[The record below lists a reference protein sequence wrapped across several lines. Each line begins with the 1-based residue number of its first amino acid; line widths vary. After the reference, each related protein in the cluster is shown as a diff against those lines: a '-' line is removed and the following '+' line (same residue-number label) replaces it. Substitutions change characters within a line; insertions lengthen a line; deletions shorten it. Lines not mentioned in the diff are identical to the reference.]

1 MFRFLGNIHP
11 RMLPPMTRQS
21 YRHEI
26 VTALT
31 YPASLAMIEGGVIG
45 IVAAKIFHVPSMVFA
60 AIVASAN
67 FANLTS
73 FIWARLSR
81 GRRKVPLIVMLQ
93 VCMLLCV
100 GAIALIPTQPPD
112 ADGVA
117 QGSSPL
123 MLAALVI
130 MARCMQTGIITLR
143 STVWRQNYPAHLRAR
158 ITGRIALSNSVIIG
172 LLPVLAGDM
181 LDRNPESFRIIF
193 PATMLISIIGVIA
206 YSRIRLRGEK
216 ELLKYE
222 IQPQATPQP
231 HGESATIY
239 EYDPQASRPNF
250 WTVLR
255 NDKLFRGYMLWQFVN
270 GTAAMMGDAVLV
282 YLIADMTQGMANEFK
297 ISNLLTTTLP
307 LTLAVITMPLWAR
320 YLDRVHIIE
329 FRARHGAVWVIT
341 QLGNWFGAMFHS
353 LPIIGVAR
361 VFNGIAR
368 GGGMLAWN
376 LGHNDFADRR
386 MVSLY
391 MGIHVTLTGIRGA
404 FAPFLAL
411 ILFTG
416 NIQFTSKIT
425 LELPWLK
432 MGYHVFLLTA
442 ALSMIAELGFIRL
455 GKTMG
460 KGASK
465 R

>member
-1 MFRFLGNIHP
+1 
-11 RMLPPMTRQS
+11 MTRQS

-45 IVAAKIFHVPSMVFA
+45 IVAAKIFHVPSMVLA

-81 GRRKVPLIVMLQ
+81 GKPKIRLITILQ
-93 VCMLLCV
+93 TAMLLCV
-100 GAIALIPTQPPD
+100 GAIALIPTDEPGP
-112 ADGVA
+112 DGVA
-117 QGSSPL
+117 QGIGP
-123 MLAALVI
+123 MLLALLVI
-130 MARCMQTGIITLR
+130 AARCVQTGIITLR

-158 ITGRIALSNSVIIG
+158 ITGRLALSNSVIIG
-172 LLPVLAGDM
+172 LLPVLAGDL
-181 LDRNPESFRIIF
+181 LDRNPETFRIIF
-193 PATMLISIIGVIA
+193 PATMLISAIGVVA

-216 ELLKYE
+216 ELIKYE
-222 IQPQATPQP
+222 ITPSATPQP
-231 HGESATIY
+231 HGESASIY
-239 EYDPQASRPNF
+239 EYDPKAGRPNF

-255 NDKLFRGYMLWQFVN
+255 KDKLFRDYMVWQFVN

-282 YLIADMTQGMANEFK
+282 YLIAELTVGMANEFK

-307 LTLAVITMPLWAR
+307 LTLAVITMPIWAR

-329 FRARHGAVWVIT
+329 FRARHGAVWVVT
-341 QLGNWFGAMFHS
+341 QLGNWLGAMFNS
-353 LPIIGVAR
+353 LPIIGVSR
-361 VFNGIAR
+361 IFNGIAR

-416 NIQFTSKIT
+416 NIQFSSTFTI
-425 LELPWLK
+425 ELPWLK
-432 MGYHVFLLTA
+432 MGYHVFLITA
-442 ALSMIAELGFIRL
+442 ALSLLAEIGFIRL
-455 GKTMG
+455 GRRMG
-460 KGASK
+460 TGVGK